1 MLEFEEDC
9 LLPLDA
15 LFFEKPSNEKGKLIN
30 QEKTSWQIAPAPP
43 ISEIPAAQELQKE
56 LERLRSSGINQSQKR
71 FVPPLKKKTENECQ
85 SQMVFDC
92 QYMHTPIKRKTFEI
106 GLNNSLKDQ
115 PQLRFRSDNSIPS
128 TILLNDNSKGHSR
141 HQHEETF
148 DNLNCLSTSHHN
160 AEEKD
165 ESANSLFK
173 KRLFKMPMPT
183 KAANNLTIVNC
194 PPILDKSLLQDEKYD
209 FRNVAEKHSEY
220 GVIDRTKQKHQN
232 DTQSLKKAH
241 VLPMVPQKLNV
252 KDANGRSSGTLR
264 AVTEIPVQFR
274 NVFKEFPYFNY
285 IQSKVLDDLLYTD
298 KNFVICSPTGSGKTV
313 IFELA
318 MIRIL
323 VEVPKPW
330 SNIKIVYMAPIKALC
345 NQRHEDWKEK
355 FGPIGLNC
363 KELTGDTEMDD
374 YFEIQDAHIIITT
387 PEKWDTMTRKW
398 RDNSLVQLVR
408 LFLVDEVHVVKD
420 ECRGATLEVVVSRMK
435 TVQLA
440 VSRVSNHPDDK
451 TLRFVAVSAT
461 IPNVEDIAEWL
472 SDGKGPG
479 ISMKIDE
486 SYRPV
491 KLRKVVLGFPCAS
504 TQTEFKFDLSLNYRM
519 ASVIQTYS
527 EQKPTLVFCATR
539 KGVQQAA
546 SILAKDAKFDM
557 TMEHKQR
564 LQKYTNSIKDA
575 KLRDLLIYGVG
586 YHHAGMDLSDRKA
599 TEAAFTAGDVPVLF
613 TTSTLAMG
621 VNLPAHLVVIK
632 STAHYAGGMFQEYSE
647 TDILQM
653 MGRAGRPQFDT
664 TATVVIMTRTQT
676 KDKYTQMLDGAHT
689 IESSLHKHLVEH
701 LNAEIIL
708 NTITDVNVALEWIRS
723 TFLYIRALKN
733 PNHYGFATGL
743 GRAGIEAKLQELCLK
758 NLHALSSIG
767 LIKMDEEI
775 NFKPTETGRLMARYC
790 IAFDTM
796 KLFYLVTGNETLT
809 ELVTL
814 ICNCKEFT
822 DVQLRVNEKKVLNT
836 LNKDK
841 NRITIRFPIEGKI
854 KTNEMKVNCL
864 IQAQLGCIPV
874 QEFTLTQDIAKI
886 FKCGVRVTKCLSE
899 LLMQQE
905 KKNFLALLNAVIL
918 AKCFRAKLWENSTY
932 VSRQLEKIGATLS
945 SALVNAG
952 LTTFQKIED
961 TNARE
966 LELIVNRHPP
976 FGNQIRESVIHLP
989 KYELSVEQLSRY
1001 HASVAEIIVTITLT
1015 NYEQLRKKRTAPDN
1029 HYTSLIIGDADNQVV
1044 YKQKITD
1051 SALFKSGSWTKKIEV
1066 KRAFKGEELS
1076 VNLISS
1082 EYVGLDIQQKY
1093 SAFYSGPKRFGTHII
1108 HGKSD
1113 VQHKQSAKQISTEN
1127 SLMVPTTYAIK
1138 GSTSELNYTEPGKRL
1153 CNHYCKNKDK
1163 CGHECCKFGVS
1174 VVRSCTSQA
1183 TTTKL
1188 SSYLSDLK
1196 SRSETSLAPSVKRL
1210 KIQTLKELGP
1220 VNLQQFAYTAK
1231 PPLSTLPR
1239 YCETKPGPAVQAQ
1252 NLNHLDIYVRS
1263 HQQQTQYYDEASSQQ
1278 SSTVIPPHQNT
1289 PRSFNCNSTDA
1300 NESGYWSSEGMN
1312 VTFDLGDDL
1321 WNDFDDEKLVNASNF
1336 VSSDEINVNYQTD
1349 SSFSIYPNLTEYNQL
1364 PEGSLK
1370 RFQNQITDDKHKSCP
1385 EKVLVQLNGLLV
1397 HFRGQL
1403 RINYLHWTRVT
1414 YRLRPDQNMYP
1425 VLFVLVEA
1433 AVSLMITTKIS
1444 KNFTIVHCSFAEHIF
1459 IVLSAGYLPTREQPS
1474 CLNSRLSFQ
1483 ETPKILRTIHQT
1495 SLVQGSEEGLSS
1507 ASSERIAVKCFKSSG
1522 PLDCFH
1528 QYSTNTER
1536 ESRCASEEECDA
1548 LLGIFDG
1555 IF

>member
-1 MLEFEEDC
+1 MYKC
-9 LLPLDA
+9 L
-15 LFFEKPSNEKGKLIN
+15 KI
-30 QEKTSWQIAPAPP
+30 
-43 ISEIPAAQELQKE
+43 
-56 LERLRSSGINQSQKR
+56 GIHQSQKR

-85 SQMVFDC
+85 SQMVFDR

-115 PQLRFRSDNSIPS
+115 SQLRFRSDNSIPS

-141 HQHEETF
+141 HQHEVTF
-148 DNLNCLSTSHHN
+148 DNLNCLSTAHHN

-165 ESANSLFK
+165 ENANPLFR
-173 KRLFKMPMPT
+173 KRLFKMPT

-194 PPILDKSLLQDEKYD
+194 SPFLESSLLQDENYD
-209 FRNVAEKHSEY
+209 FRSVAEKHTGY
-220 GVIDRTKQKHQN
+220 GGTDHTKQKHQN

-241 VLPMVPQKLNV
+241 VLPMMPQALNV
-252 KDANGRSSGTLR
+252 KDATGRSSGTLR
-264 AVTEIPVQFR
+264 AVTEIPVQLR
-274 NVFKEFPYFNY
+274 NIFKEFPYFNY
-285 IQSKVLDDLLYTD
+285 IQSKALDDLLYTE

-313 IFELA
+313 MFELA
-318 MIRIL
+318 MVRL
-323 VEVPKPW
+323 LMEVPRPW

-408 LFLVDEVHVVKD
+408 LFLIDEVHVVKD

-440 VSRVSNHPDDK
+440 ISRVSNQPDNK

-472 SDGKGPG
+472 SDGRGPG

-491 KLRKVVLGFPCAS
+491 KLRKVVLGFPCS
-504 TQTEFKFDLSLNYRM
+504 NTQTAFKYDLSLNYKI
-519 ASVIQTYS
+519 AGVIQTYS

-546 SILAKDAKFDM
+546 SILAKDAKFVM
-557 TMEHKQR
+557 TLEHKQR
-564 LQKYTNSIKDA
+564 LQKYTNSIKDT

-632 STAHYAGGMFQEYSE
+632 STVHYAGGMFQEYSE

-664 TATVVIMTRTQT
+664 TATVVIMTKTQT

-743 GRAGIEAKLQELCLK
+743 DRAGIEAKLQELCLK

-790 IAFDTM
+790 IAFETM
-796 KLFYLVTGNETLT
+796 KLFYLVTGSETLT

-822 DVQLRVNEKKVLNT
+822 DIQLRVNEKKILNT

-932 VSRQLEKIGATLS
+932 VSRQLEKIGPTLS
-945 SALVNAG
+945 SAMVNAG

-961 TNARE
+961 VNARE
-966 LELIVNRHPP
+966 LELIVNRQPP
-976 FGNQIRESVIHLP
+976 FGSQIRESVIHLP
-989 KYELSVEQLSRY
+989 KYELSVEQLARY
-1001 HASVAEIIVTITLT
+1001 HASAAEIIVTITLT
-1015 NYEQLRKKRTAPDN
+1015 NYEQLQKKRTAPDN
-1029 HYTSLIIGDADNQVV
+1029 HHTSLIIGDADNQVV

-1051 SALFKSGSWTKKIEV
+1051 SALLKSGNWTKKIVV
-1066 KRAFKGEELS
+1066 KRASKGEELS

-1093 SAFYSGPKRFGTHII
+1093 SAFYSGPKRFGTHFI

-1113 VQHKQSAKQISTEN
+1113 VQHTQSAKQNRTEN
-1127 SLMVPTTYAIK
+1127 SLMVPTINAIK
-1138 GSTSELNYTEPGKRL
+1138 ESTSELNYTESGKRL
-1153 CNHYCKNKDK
+1153 CHHYCKNKDK

-1174 VVRSCTSQA
+1174 VGRSCAISEA
-1183 TTTKL
+1183 TTTNF

-1196 SRSETSLAPSVKRL
+1196 SRSETSSAPSVKRL
-1210 KIQTLKELGP
+1210 KIQTINDLGP

-1231 PPLSTLPR
+1231 PPLSTLSR
-1239 YCETKPGPAVQAQ
+1239 YYETKPGPAAQ
-1252 NLNHLDIYVRS
+1252 TQNQNHINVRS
-1263 HQQQTQYYDEASSQQ
+1263 HQQQQTPYYGEAQSQQ
-1278 SSTVIPPHQNT
+1278 SSTVILPRQNT
-1289 PRSFNCNSTDA
+1289 LESFNCNSAEAD
-1300 NESGYWSSEGMN
+1300 ESGYWSPEEMN
-1312 VTFDLGDDL
+1312 VNFDLGDDL

-1336 VSSDEINVNYQTD
+1336 VSSEEINTDYQTD
-1349 SSFSIYPNLTEYNQL
+1349 SSFSIYQNLTGYNQL
-1364 PEGSLK
+1364 PESPLK
-1370 RFQNQITDDKHKSCP
+1370 QLQNQTTNDKYK
-1385 EKVLVQLNGLLV
+1385 
-1397 HFRGQL
+1397 
-1403 RINYLHWTRVT
+1403 
-1414 YRLRPDQNMYP
+1414 
-1425 VLFVLVEA
+1425 
-1433 AVSLMITTKIS
+1433 
-1444 KNFTIVHCSFAEHIF
+1444 
-1459 IVLSAGYLPTREQPS
+1459 SAGYLPTREQLS
-1474 CLNSRLSFQ
+1474 SLNSRLSFNSTVQ
-1483 ETPKILRTIHQT
+1483 ETSKTFGTIHHT
-1495 SLVQGSEEGLSS
+1495 SLVKGSKEGLSS
-1507 ASSERIAVKCFKSSG
+1507 ASPELNVMKYSKTSG
-1522 PLDCFH
+1522 PLDCFRP
-1528 QYSTNTER
+1528 YSTNTEK

>member
-1 MLEFEEDC
+1 MGDSIC
-9 LLPLDA
+9 
-15 LFFEKPSNEKGKLIN
+15 IH
-30 QEKTSWQIAPAPP
+30 
-43 ISEIPAAQELQKE
+43 
-56 LERLRSSGINQSQKR
+56 QSQKR

-115 PQLRFRSDNSIPS
+115 SQLGFRNDNSIPS
-128 TILLNDNSKGHSR
+128 TILLNDNSKGHCR
-141 HQHEETF
+141 HQHEATF
-148 DNLNCLSTSHHN
+148 DNLNWLSTSHHN

-165 ESANSLFK
+165 ESANPLFK
-173 KRLFKMPMPT
+173 KRLFKMPMPA
-183 KAANNLTIVNC
+183 KAANNLTIVSC
-194 PPILDKSLLQDEKYD
+194 PPFLENSLLQEEKYD
-209 FRNVAEKHSEY
+209 FGNVVEEHSEY
-220 GVIDRTKQKHQN
+220 GETDHTKQKQQK
-232 DTQSLKKAH
+232 DTQSLKKAY
-241 VLPMVPQKLNV
+241 VLPMMPQALNV
-252 KDANGRSSGTLR
+252 KDATGRSSGTLR
-264 AVTEIPVQFR
+264 AVTEIPIQFR

-285 IQSKVLDDLLYTD
+285 IQSKALDDLLYTE

-313 IFELA
+313 MFELA
-318 MIRIL
+318 IVKLLM
-323 VEVPKPW
+323 EVPKPW
-330 SNIKIVYMAPIKALC
+330 SIVKIVYMAPIKALC
-345 NQRHEDWKEK
+345 NQRHDDWKEK

-408 LFLVDEVHVVKD
+408 LFLIDEVHVVKD

-440 VSRVSNHPDDK
+440 VSRVSNQPDDK

-461 IPNVEDIAEWL
+461 IPNVKDIAEWL

-486 SYRPV
+486 NYRPV
-491 KLRKVVLGFPCAS
+491 KLRKVVLGFPCS
-504 TQTEFKFDLSLNYRM
+504 NTQTEFKFDLSLHYRM

-527 EQKPTLVFCATR
+527 EQKPALVFCATR

-546 SILAKDAKFDM
+546 SILAKDAKFVM
-557 TMEHKQR
+557 TTEHKQR
-564 LQKYTNSIKDA
+564 LQKYTNSIKDT

-586 YHHAGMDLSDRKA
+586 FHHAGMDLSDRKA

-632 STAHYAGGMFQEYSE
+632 STMHYAGGMFQEYCE

-676 KDKYTQMLDGAHT
+676 KEKYTQMLDGTHT

-743 GRAGIEAKLQELCLK
+743 DRAGIEAKLQELCLK

-796 KLFYLVTGNETLT
+796 KLFYLVTGTETLV

-814 ICNCKEFT
+814 ISNCKEFT
-822 DVQLRVNEKKVLNT
+822 DIQLRVNEKKILNT

-841 NRITIRFPIEGKI
+841 NRITIRFPMEGKI

-864 IQAQLGCIPV
+864 IQAQFGCIPV

-905 KKNFLALLNAVIL
+905 KKNFSALLNAVIL
-918 AKCFRAKLWENSTY
+918 AKCFRAKLWANSTY
-932 VSRQLEKIGATLS
+932 VSRQLEKIGPTLS
-945 SALVNAG
+945 SAMVNAG

-989 KYELSVEQLSRY
+989 KYELSVEQLARY
-1001 HASVAEIIVTITLT
+1001 HDSAAEIIVTITLT

-1029 HYTSLIIGDADNQVV
+1029 HHTSLIIGDADNQVV
-1044 YKQKITD
+1044 YKQKVTD
-1051 SALFKSGSWTKKIEV
+1051 SALLKSGSWTKKIEV

-1108 HGKSD
+1108 HEQSN
-1113 VQHKQSAKQISTEN
+1113 VQHTQSAKQNKTEK
-1127 SLMVPTTYAIK
+1127 SLMVPTINAINA
-1138 GSTSELNYTEPGKRL
+1138 TAAREPGKRV

-1163 CGHECCKFGVS
+1163 CGHECCKSGVS
-1174 VVRSCTSQA
+1174 VGRNCA
-1183 TTTKL
+1183 TLQVTTPTNF

-1196 SRSETSLAPSVKRL
+1196 SRSETSSAPSVKRL
-1210 KIQTLKELGP
+1210 KVQTINELGP
-1220 VNLQQFAYTAK
+1220 VNLQQFAYRAK
-1231 PPLSTLPR
+1231 PRLSSLPR
-1239 YCETKPGPAVQAQ
+1239 YYETKHGAAAQAQ
-1252 NLNHLDIYVRS
+1252 NQNHLDINVRS
-1263 HQQQTQYYDEASSQQ
+1263 RQQQQAPYYDEASAQQ
-1278 SSTVIPPHQNT
+1278 SSTVIPPHQT
-1289 PRSFNCNSTDA
+1289 MAESYTHNSTEAD
-1300 NESGYWSSEGMN
+1300 ESGYWSPEEIN
-1312 VTFDLGDDL
+1312 VNFDLGDDL
-1321 WNDFDDEKLVNASNF
+1321 WNDFDDEKLINASNF
-1336 VSSDEINVNYQTD
+1336 VSSEEINMNYQTEVNEMYYTEEVATKFQKYYAVPVLMAQIFRSMAMLGISPLTVKITMILLFFAPLYSD
-1349 SSFSIYPNLTEYNQL
+1349 PSLSIYDNLEYNQL
-1364 PEGSLK
+1364 PENPLK
-1370 RFQNQITDDKHKSCP
+1370 TFQNQMTNDKH
-1385 EKVLVQLNGLLV
+1385 
-1397 HFRGQL
+1397 
-1403 RINYLHWTRVT
+1403 
-1414 YRLRPDQNMYP
+1414 
-1425 VLFVLVEA
+1425 
-1433 AVSLMITTKIS
+1433 
-1444 KNFTIVHCSFAEHIF
+1444 
-1459 IVLSAGYLPTREQPS
+1459 
-1474 CLNSRLSFQ
+1474 
-1483 ETPKILRTIHQT
+1483 
-1495 SLVQGSEEGLSS
+1495 
-1507 ASSERIAVKCFKSSG
+1507 ER
-1522 PLDCFH
+1522 
-1528 QYSTNTER
+1528 Y
-1536 ESRCASEEECDA
+1536 ASEEECDA